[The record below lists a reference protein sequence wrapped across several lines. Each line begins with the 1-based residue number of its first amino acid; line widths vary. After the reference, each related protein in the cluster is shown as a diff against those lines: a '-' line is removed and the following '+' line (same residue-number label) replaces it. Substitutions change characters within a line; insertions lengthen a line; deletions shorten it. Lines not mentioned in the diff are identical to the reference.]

1 MFEIDKS
8 RLLTVQLVNVISILG
23 ERSLLTEFLDCLAR
37 VKLAE
42 IIDNGKVG
50 RSNTDLST
58 ITNLVR
64 DLE

>member
-1 MFEIDKS
+1 LFEIDKS
-8 RLLTVQLVNVISILG
+8 RPPTVQLVNVIGILG
-23 ERSLLTEFLDCLAR
+23 ERSLLTEFLNRFAR

-50 RSNTDLST
+50 WLNADPRA
-58 ITNLVR
+58 ITSLIR